1 MVSSELLKRY
11 SFFGGLSD
19 DQLKRLSMITE
30 EKTIESGNVIFE
42 ECGTSDKIYLLMEGN
57 VDLSYLA
64 IDEMHIYNKPHKE
77 FFDGSINPGDVFGI
91 SALIEPY
98 NNNAT
103 AKTSELSR
111 VIIIDAIELRKLL
124 KEDLLLAYNLD
135 RQTVKVLMDRL
146 IDLRVQVA
154 ASLS

>member
-19 DQLKRLSMITE
+19 KQLQTLSMIAE
-30 EKTIESGNVIFE
+30 EKTIESGTTIFE
-42 ECGTSDKIYLLMEGN
+42 ECGSSDHIYLLMEGN

-64 IDEMHIYNKPHKE
+64 IDEMHIYTTPPKE
-77 FFDGSINPGDVFGI
+77 FFAGSINPGEIFGI

-98 NNNAT
+98 ANNTT
-103 AKTSELSR
+103 AKTSQLSR

-124 KEDLLLAYNLD
+124 EEDLQLAYNLT
-135 RQTVKVLMDRL
+135 RQTVKVLMERL

-154 ASLS
+154 ASQS